1 VLDVQRREDTEPA
14 FEQAQQWGADALHV
28 RNIVPLNTSRDLVP
42 ALATRARLP
51 AICQAR
57 EWVEASLLM
66 SYGSDVSVA
75 ARRTAWYVARIL
87 NGADPAELPIE
98 RPTVFELLVNRTTLT
113 NLGLT
118 MPPDVAAQVTEWIT

>member
-1 VLDVQRREDTEPA
+1 
-14 FEQAQQWGADALHV
+14 
-28 RNIVPLNTSRDLVP
+28 
-42 ALATRARLP
+42 
-51 AICQAR
+51 
-57 EWVEASLLM
+57 M

-98 RPTVFELLVNRTTLT
+98 RPSVFEFLVNRTTLS

-118 MPPDVAAQVTEWIT
+118 MPPDVAAQVTEWVL